1 MEIPFIKLL
10 IVPPLWVQ
18 VREKQT
24 ISDSDFLNKI
34 KPLESTL
41 LPDVTIEFPTVL
53 SAVYGLVSRLNISFK
68 SVLMLPPLE
77 LL

>member
-53 SAVYGLVSRLNISFK
+53 SAVYGLVSRLKISSFHY
-68 SVLMLPPLE
+68 
-77 LL
+77 